1 MLQATDDDLSAPAA
15 DHHEPALGLVSPVTG
30 LANDYLNVFNEILL
44 LLEFLP
50 TMPEMTEEALAW
62 RPRTYVEHFEQSTL
76 PDAQHALQAYA
87 NVDPG
92 LQKKFESVLSRLNQ
106 IVFDAQTVLARES
119 TGPDYPESIVESC
132 EATAEAMRVGL
143 AYANRLI
150 NEGGSSSAGASRS
163 RNKNN

>member
-1 MLQATDDDLSAPAA
+1 MLQATDEDDSAPAA
-15 DHHEPALGLVSPVTG
+15 ERHEPEFGLVSPVTG

-50 TMPEMTEEALAW
+50 TMPEMTDDVLAW
-62 RPRTYVEHFEQSTL
+62 RPRTYLEHFEQSTL
-76 PDAQHALQAYA
+76 PDARHAVEAYA
-87 NVDPG
+87 KVQPS
-92 LQKKFESVLSRLNQ
+92 LRKKLESVISRLNE
-106 IVFDAQTVLARES
+106 IVSDAQSVVVRES
-119 TGPDYPESIVESC
+119 AGSDYPDCIVETC
-132 EATAEAMRVGL
+132 ETTAEAMRIGL